1 MIALQNEHEGHLIII
16 FSYNIILVDDL
27 LDIVLF
33 FLYMIIKDK
42 ILKKVQDYNTF
53 KLGMY

>member
-27 LDIVLF
+27 LNIVLF
-33 FLYMIIKDK
+33 LSYMIIKDK
-42 ILKKVQDYNTF
+42 ILKKVQNCNTF

>member
-16 FSYNIILVDDL
+16 FSYNIIVVEDL